1 MAKQS
6 GTKEIAKNRADIK
19 DGIYQKQYKDTYEKT
34 MTAIKT
40 KEEDPLSISID
51 CKYYNGKYYSLCDIN
66 K

>member
-1 MAKQS
+1 MIKQCDTCTYS
-6 GTKEIAKNRADIK
+6 KLCK
-19 DGIYQKQYKDTYEKT
+19 YKDTYEKT